1 MASVS
6 FGYRPGQLMTV
17 LRSFLSHAAV
27 PCRPRCR
34 LLIALAACL
43 AIVSSVE
50 AAGPAKTR
58 RVVRLDEPETIEQ
71 SVSRILLREI
81 VRQGFLMTARERFGA
96 ATRDEWL
103 REPAGDS
110 KDETGTF
117 RVEVAFPASGQV
129 TVSIGETGRVVDA
142 EPWTATFEA
151 TPEELLET
159 ALARS
164 VEWSR
169 GARGATEP
177 GPFVVLLRDA
187 GFEPVPA
194 EAAAG
199 PALPEERIAL
209 DLVTLFGDL
218 RGTHSAL
225 RASPDSVPL
234 LARLARGY
242 ALLGSVTEVHWGTEH
257 KTFKA
262 RALLYAEA
270 AVQRDPENA
279 EPLWSRALVRGLC
292 GLPHRA
298 IEDLDKARQKA
309 PDAAPPWAEG
319 LDPYVRWNSA
329 ELERLATAGK
339 PLAGYLAFLA
349 AELAGTDDER
359 RAAANR
365 CYQQSPECLRA
376 VAVLAE
382 DKALGLRRALG
393 PAQLQQFLSDFPE
406 RLKTVPHRTAELDK
420 ALGSAVVRGDLAAA
434 VAQHVGLVKALRSP
448 EARGDLR
455 EPALPMLATLA
466 ENLSFVHVIQRLSTD
481 ADYVGID
488 TRETILALAPLLE
501 GHPHR
506 GFLRAYGSDPRQRRG
521 ALGEAVAALMKRP
534 LSNTVYAYAD
544 HWGERQM
551 VPYEPLMPFIVRQR
565 DEILPDLV
573 PWEVRPATDIRERQ
587 RRARHALGMAPKCP
601 LAIVRSIDFNWKEVA
616 PLAETWEKESPSAV
630 VLARLA
636 QQYENRNFENPKYAE
651 ASARILK
658 IVVERHPS
666 MEAYRKL
673 ATSYRRLE
681 KYDLWKEALDKAL
694 EQPVLGLEHASIC
707 REIADWYM
715 EQKQWQAAKPYA
727 LRAAN
732 SYSEWGLRCAV
743 ECCEGLGEWNEA
755 EGFQKAISQRYADEW
770 AGWYFWCRRTGRGNA
785 TAALDACFQYVSR
798 LSPQQRRNLSGIS
811 LVYQLEGDLKQA
823 LEHRPDINSVTPPDL
838 ALRSIVILDQM
849 NETEERDK
857 GARMVLAQGGEDG
870 ATLLCEQLLRSG
882 RGAPPFSEAEARYC
896 QTFLVSGYGILT
908 DRAWCLG
915 RLLLTR
921 NRRKEAVEWL
931 KRAAGSPTTDRDSCV
946 LASAELIRL
955 GIDLPPR
962 RAREMDD
969 EFSVAWSALI
979 NARARIDSKK
989 LDDAEKFVQ
998 EAITASP
1005 DFPPVWL
1012 VGGQVAR
1019 IRGYNIDALARFTEL
1034 VKLSPKVPSAL
1045 VRRARGYEGTGQI
1058 GKAIEDYEAALAIAP
1073 DDRMTHIGL
1082 AMIRATCGEA
1092 KYRDATAAMR
1102 HARAA
1107 GKYGPGSDG
1116 EVDMALAAAYA
1127 EGKEF
1132 TKAADTLSAAI
1143 KSQRVQNTRGLLETL
1158 KVYEKREPLR
1168 RPVNVSPAIVRLP
1181 VEEERPKYRARITA
1195 LRQEIDRTFADREAK
1210 AVGPDK
1216 ETLAKGRARYES
1228 EHLLPADFP
1237 AELRKRHE
1245 ASIQTMLAAYDAA
1258 IDSAVRSKLDGPA
1271 NGLRKERQAFVD
1283 QVQPTLLLSRQE
1295 PAKVKVLNNWFTRDG
1310 RGLSGQSL
1318 GGDIRFGGQVYREAI
1333 LAHPGGEDFSE
1344 VAIALSGE
1352 WETFTARVGVP
1363 EATDVP
1369 GTKLVGSN
1377 LTFEVLSDGK
1387 SLWKSQPSREID
1399 KLQSCRVA
1407 FPKGAQIVLRVHC
1420 AKEYWFARAVWIE
1433 PRLTSLRF
1441 PPPPEPES
1449 AGRP

>member
-6 FGYRPGQLMTV
+6 FGHRLGQLMTV
-17 LRSFLSHAAV
+17 LRSLLSDAV
-27 PCRPRCR
+27 VPRRPRLR
-34 LLIALAACL
+34 LLTALAACL
-43 AIVSSVE
+43 AIVASLE

-58 RVVRLDEPETIEQ
+58 RVVRLDEPEATEQ
-71 SVSRILLREI
+71 SVSRILLREVI
-81 VRQGFLMTARERFGA
+81 RQGFLMTARERFGA
-96 ATRDEWL
+96 GTRDEWL
-103 REPAGDS
+103 REPGGEN

-117 RVEVAFPASGQV
+117 RVEVTFPASGQV
-129 TVSIGETGRVVDA
+129 AVSIGESGRAVNA
-142 EPWTATFEA
+142 EPWTERFET

-159 ALARS
+159 ALART

-194 EAAAG
+194 EAGAP
-199 PALPEERIAL
+199 PALPEERMAL
-209 DLVTLFGDL
+209 DLVTLFGDV
-218 RGTHSAL
+218 RGTHAAL
-225 RASPDSVPL
+225 RARPDSVPL
-234 LARLARGY
+234 LARLARSY

-262 RALLYAEA
+262 RALLYAEL
-270 AVQRDPENA
+270 AVQREPENA
-279 EPLWSRALVRGLC
+279 DALWSRALVRGLC

-298 IEDLDKARQKA
+298 IEDLDKAKPKA
-309 PDAAPPWAEG
+309 PNTAPPWAEA
-319 LDPYVRWNSA
+319 LDPYVRWNGA
-329 ELERLATAGK
+329 ELERLAAAGK
-339 PLAGYLAFLA
+339 PLASYFAFLA

-406 RLKTVPHRTAELDK
+406 RLRTVPHRTAELDK
-420 ALGSAVVRGDLAAA
+420 SLASAAARGDLAGA
-434 VAQHVGLVKALRSP
+434 VEQHVGLLKALRGP
-448 EARGDLR
+448 EARSDLR

-481 ADYVGID
+481 AYFLGID
-488 TRETILALAPLLE
+488 TRETILAFAPLLE
-501 GHPHR
+501 GHPHW

-521 ALGEAVAALMKRP
+521 ALGEAVAALMKTP

-544 HWGERQM
+544 HWGELQL

-573 PWEVRPATDIRERQ
+573 PWEVRSATDIRERQ
-587 RRARHALGMAPKCP
+587 RRARHALQMAPKCP
-601 LAIVRSIDFNWKEVA
+601 MAIVRSIDFNWKEVL
-616 PLAETWEKESPSAV
+616 PLAESWEKDSPSAV

-666 MEAYRKL
+666 IEAYRKL
-673 ATSYRRLE
+673 AQSYRRLE

-694 EQPVLGLEHASIC
+694 QLPVLGLEHASIC
-707 REIADWYM
+707 REIADWHM
-715 EQKQWQAAKPYA
+715 EKKEWQAAKPYA
-727 LRAAN
+727 LRAA
-732 SYSEWGLRCAV
+732 SSHSEWGLRCAV
-743 ECCEGLGEWNEA
+743 ECSEGLEEWNEA
-755 EGFQKAISQRYADEW
+755 EGFQKAISQRYADAW

-785 TAALDACFQYVSR
+785 TAALDSCFQYVSR
-798 LSPQQRRNLSGIS
+798 LSPPQRRSLPGIS

-823 LEHRPDINSVTPPDL
+823 LEYRPDLTGSTPPDL
-838 ALRSIVILDQM
+838 ALMSIVVLDQM
-849 NETEERDK
+849 QETEERDK
-857 GARMVLAQGGEDG
+857 AARMVLAQGGDDG
-870 ATLLCEQLLRSG
+870 ATLLCGQLLRSG
-882 RGAPPFSEAEARYC
+882 KGGPPFSEAEAWYC
-896 QTFLVSGYGILT
+896 QTFSASGYGMLT
-908 DRAWCLG
+908 DRAWCIG
-915 RLLLTR
+915 RLLLTH
-921 NRRKEAVEWL
+921 NRRKEAIEWL

-969 EFSVAWSALI
+969 EFSKAWSALI
-979 NARARIDSKK
+979 TARARIDSKK
-989 LDDAEKFVQ
+989 LDEAEKFAQ
-998 EAITASP
+998 EAIAASP

-1012 VGGQVAR
+1012 IGGQVSR
-1019 IRGYNIDALARFTEL
+1019 MRGYNIEALARFTEL
-1034 VKLSPKVPSAL
+1034 VKLAPKVPSAL
-1045 VRRARGYEGTGQI
+1045 VRLARGHEGTGQI
-1058 GKAIEDYEAALAIAP
+1058 GKAIEDYEAALTISP
-1073 DDRMTHIGL
+1073 DDRMAHIGL

-1116 EVDMALAAAYA
+1116 EVDMAVAAAYA
-1127 EGKEF
+1127 EAKEF
-1132 TKAADTLSAAI
+1132 TKAADTLSSAI
-1143 KSQRVQNTRGLLETL
+1143 KSQRVLNTRGLLETL

-1168 RPVNVSPAIVRLP
+1168 RPVNVTPAIVRLP
-1181 VEEERPKYRARITA
+1181 VEEERPKYRARTTA
-1195 LRQEIDRTFADREAK
+1195 LREEIARTFADREGK
-1210 AVGPDK
+1210 AVGPEK
-1216 ETLAKGRARYES
+1216 ETLAKSRARYES

-1245 ASIQTMLAAYDAA
+1245 ASIGTMLAAYDAA
-1258 IDSAVRSKLDGPA
+1258 IETAVRNKLDGQAKP
-1271 NGLRKERQAFVD
+1271 LRKERQAFAD

-1310 RGLSGQSL
+1310 RGLKGQSL
-1318 GGDIRFGGQVYREAI
+1318 GGDIRFGGQVHREAI
-1333 LAHPGGEDFSE
+1333 LAHPAGQDFSE
-1344 VAIALSGE
+1344 VVIAVPGE
-1352 WETFTARVGVP
+1352 WETFTGRVGVP

-1369 GTKLVGSN
+1369 GTKLVGSH
-1377 LTFEVLSDGK
+1377 LTFEVLAGER

-1407 FPKGAQIVLRVHC
+1407 FPKASQVVLRVHC

-1449 AGRP
+1449 AGKP